1 MDDPLAAL
9 GIAPKSI
16 RVKRAWEMAISPAKV
31 RLHLLLLQLPCLQHG
46 PRIELLTRI
55 SHP

>member
-31 RLHLLLLQLPCLQHG
+31 R
-46 PRIELLTRI
+46 PRRSVLVVG
-55 SHP
+55 H

>member
-1 MDDPLAAL
+1 MQNPASAVAIQAPENPLDDPLAAL

-31 RLHLLLLQLPCLQHG
+31 RHA
-46 PRIELLTRI
+46 
-55 SHP
+55 

>member
-46 PRIELLTRI
+46 PRIGLLTRI